1 MVRGSCRRGEHG
13 AGSVLAVAM
22 LGLLVTVTIAAAG
35 VVGVIAT
42 HRVAQ
47 AAADLAALAGASAL
61 QGGGDPCRQ
70 AALVADRNR
79 ARLTRCEV
87 VGWVV
92 TVVVSADTARLPG
105 GVLDLRARGRAG
117 PAVRGSPGVT
127 APGP

>member
-1 MVRGSCRRGEHG
+1 MRASRRRGEQG
-13 AGSVLAVAM
+13 AGSVLAAAM
-22 LGLLVTVTIAAAG
+22 LGLLVTVTVAVGG

-61 QGGGDPCRQ
+61 QQGGEPCRQ

-87 VGWVV
+87 AGWVV
-92 TVVVSADTARLPG
+92 TVVVTADTARLPG

-117 PAVRGSPGVT
+117 PAVGGDPGVS